1 MAPSRKAQDLKAKEA
16 KQKKILA
23 AGLVLLVILMVVQL
37 PKLMH
42 HGGNVN
48 AAPPTTTD
56 ATATAAVPTPTTLAP
71 PTLAAAPGAAAAPSS
86 SSLADTDAGPTPG
99 DGQLVQ
105 FDLFT
110 SKDPFVQQV
119 KAVAAGIGDGVPGGT
134 AAAPTTP
141 APGSKSG
148 TVAPDGGMGAPPT
161 TTTAKP
167 GDSGIPMTALAS
179 LSVNGTAEDVQAG
192 RDFPT
197 AAPAFHLVS
206 FTSAEAKISVS
217 GGAFQSGAPTIPLP
231 KGRAVTLMNTAD
243 GTRYVLLFK
252 GSHKVETSSLPPEP
266 VTTTTTTT
274 PTAPAAPATTTTT
287 ATTTT
292 APTTTAPTG

>member
-1 MAPSRKAQDLKAKEA
+1 MAASRKAQDLKAKEA

-23 AGLVLLVILMVVQL
+23 AGLVLLVILMVVQA

-42 HGGNVN
+42 HGGNVG
-48 AAPPTTTD
+48 AAPPPPATD
-56 ATATAAVPTPTTLAP
+56 PTATVATPTTLVP
-71 PTLAAAPGAAAAPSS
+71 PTVETAPGTAAASSS
-86 SSLADTDAGPTPG
+86 SSLVDSDAAPTPG

-119 KAVAAGIGDGVPGGT
+119 KAVAAGTGETP
-134 AAAPTTP
+134 ANPTTP
-141 APGSKSG
+141 AAGSKSG
-148 TVAPDGGMGAPPT
+148 AVAPDGGLGAPPT
-161 TTTAKP
+161 TTVKTP
-167 GDSGIPMTALAS
+167 GVPMTALAN

-192 RDFPT
+192 HDFPT
-197 AAPAFHLVS
+197 AAPAFHLVG
-206 FTSAEAKISVS
+206 FTAAEAKISVA
-217 GGAFQSGAPTIPLP
+217 GGAFQSGAATIPLP
-231 KGRAVTLMNTAD
+231 KGRTVTLMNTAD
-243 GTRYVLLFK
+243 GTRYVLLYK

-266 VTTTTTTT
+266 VTTTTTT

-287 ATTTT
+287 TTTT